1 VNVWLRLIVV
11 LSLGLGG
18 VSCAHTVTIDAD
30 PLGATITV
38 DGEEIGP
45 APVTVERVV
54 YVGDQLRISAE
65 NEGYEP
71 VSVSVPASEWYP
83 WPTLLAFVPLLGLP
97 LAAPAL
103 LIPVAG
109 LIIAPVVAV
118 GWAVA
123 TSPFLL
129 SLALTRKFPETITVT
144 LKKRRQEPLEGL
156 TPGDLFDYP
165 DDAGPNPLPDV
176 GGQAKTKPPPAP
188 PAATP
193 SSPPPPGANPVP

>member
-1 VNVWLRLIVV
+1 MNVWLRLIVV

-18 VSCAHTVTIDAD
+18 VSCAHTVTIDAE

-38 DGEEIGP
+38 DGEEVGP
-45 APVTVERVV
+45 APAKVERVV

-65 NEGYEP
+65 QEGYEP
-71 VSVSVPASEWYP
+71 MSVSIPASEWYP
-83 WPTLLAFVPLLGLP
+83 WPALLAFVPLLGLP
-97 LAAPAL
+97 LAAPTL

-109 LIIAPVVAV
+109 LVIAPVVAV

-123 TSPFLL
+123 TSPCLL
-129 SLALTRKFPETITVT
+129 ALALTRKYPDTVTVT
-144 LKKRRQEPLEGL
+144 LKKRRKEPLEGL

-176 GGQAKTKPPPAP
+176 GGTAKTKGPLS
-188 PAATP
+188 PAATTP
-193 SSPPPPGANPVP
+193 PLPPPPGANPVP